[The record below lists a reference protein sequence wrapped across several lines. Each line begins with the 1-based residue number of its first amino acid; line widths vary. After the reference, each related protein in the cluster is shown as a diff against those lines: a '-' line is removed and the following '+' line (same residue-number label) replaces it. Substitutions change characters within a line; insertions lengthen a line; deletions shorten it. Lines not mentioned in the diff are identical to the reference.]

1 MNWLSLSFLISLLTF
16 NLMAE
21 AKPSRSSRCDAK
33 DALMAEVYKDSW
45 FSLPENHKK
54 RDELIKKIATD
65 QNICKY
71 FYWWLSSVRVM
82 KLRENQMSEACSI
95 PSNTDPRPEQGGTCG
110 LDSAAKVKDDA
121 DGSNPEDLAQG
132 TPPCNTCCPCKSD
145 ESWLLLWT
153 TLILETK

>member
-21 AKPSRSSRCDAK
+21 AKPSRGSRCDAK
-33 DALMAEVYKDSW
+33 DALRAEVYKDSW

-71 FYWWLSSVRVM
+71 FY
-82 KLRENQMSEACSI
+82 
-95 PSNTDPRPEQGGTCG
+95 
-110 LDSAAKVKDDA
+110 
-121 DGSNPEDLAQG
+121 
-132 TPPCNTCCPCKSD
+132 
-145 ESWLLLWT
+145 
-153 TLILETK
+153 

>member
-21 AKPSRSSRCDAK
+21 AKPPRSSRCDAK

-71 FYWWLSSVRVM
+71 FY
-82 KLRENQMSEACSI
+82 
-95 PSNTDPRPEQGGTCG
+95 
-110 LDSAAKVKDDA
+110 
-121 DGSNPEDLAQG
+121 
-132 TPPCNTCCPCKSD
+132 
-145 ESWLLLWT
+145 
-153 TLILETK
+153 